1 MQEEQNRFHL
11 QRVSE
16 AESLSLATPSI
27 VNVFCFLSLSSPS
40 QFFTCR
46 GCLWPSFFF
55 ICFFPPWSFY
65 GEEASLWGTGD
76 GVCFLG
82 TQQAG
87 KTDRA
92 TRNWELLILFLSL
105 IQNNFKSCPS
115 PVLGFIWKFLGQE
128 VRRGKRESCLAIP
141 L

>member
-46 GCLWPSFFF
+46 GCLWPSFFLF
-55 ICFFPPWSFY
+55 AFSPPGPFM
-65 GEEASLWGTGD
+65 ERKLPFEALAIESVSWEHSKQERPTGQ
-76 GVCFLG
+76 LG
-82 TQQAG
+82 T
-87 KTDRA
+87 
-92 TRNWELLILFLSL
+92 E
-105 IQNNFKSCPS
+105 NF
-115 PVLGFIWKFLGQE
+115 
-128 VRRGKRESCLAIP
+128 
-141 L
+141 